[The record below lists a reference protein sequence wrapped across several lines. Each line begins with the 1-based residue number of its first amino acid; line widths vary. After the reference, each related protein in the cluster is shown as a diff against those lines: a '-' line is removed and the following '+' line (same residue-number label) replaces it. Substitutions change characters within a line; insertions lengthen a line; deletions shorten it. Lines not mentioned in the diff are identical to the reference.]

1 MRGIKKKYSVCY
13 LFNFIDIHTA
23 TSSIEIGAD
32 HAMPLMY
39 HPHMIHVYIAFVK
52 MIHLHFF
59 LVNMNVNHMIHEEI
73 HDFIKEIALYIY
85 TNRSRGFGS
94 ITFADRGRSLSLIAW
109 RWMSPSERCMEGTL
123 VIGSSQ

>member
-59 LVNMNVNHMIHEEI
+59 LVNMNVNQNEW
-73 HDFIKEIALYIY
+73 KENNLFVKYSA
-85 TNRSRGFGS
+85 T
-94 ITFADRGRSLSLIAW
+94 
-109 RWMSPSERCMEGTL
+109 
-123 VIGSSQ
+123 